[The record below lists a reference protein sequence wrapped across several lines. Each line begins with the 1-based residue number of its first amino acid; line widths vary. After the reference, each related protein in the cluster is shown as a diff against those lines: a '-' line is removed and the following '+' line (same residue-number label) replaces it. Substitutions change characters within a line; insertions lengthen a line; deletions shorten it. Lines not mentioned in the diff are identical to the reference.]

1 MHSVVK
7 TKRVLLLFYVARWVF
22 VACDDCEKVHAWKSK
37 RYIEINVTNDYN
49 TRQKSHRNNQNWYR
63 QRQRGSGAS
72 IVSTSVSVSARRS
85 KQNMKDFF
93 IVIQRFGVVV
103 ADAGVLHLAYR
114 FMRLWYALFIQLA
127 YNRNTNTPMTG
138 KYCCF
143 SLFLLCA
150 HKYSRTHTH
159 QANRDPCCCF

>member
-1 MHSVVK
+1 MEYEGFF
-7 TKRVLLLFYVARWVF
+7 R
-22 VACDDCEKVHAWKSK
+22 
-37 RYIEINVTNDYN
+37 RY
-49 TRQKSHRNNQNWYR
+49 
-63 QRQRGSGAS
+63 
-72 IVSTSVSVSARRS
+72 SA
-85 KQNMKDFF
+85 
-93 IVIQRFGVVV
+93 ICCVVV

-150 HKYSRTHTH
+150 HKYSRTHISRTATH
-159 QANRDPCCCF
+159 VVVSNKYVRLQLN